1 MAEKSM
7 GRKIRL
13 HSHFSVLQFSVRK
26 GYPMHGFRLKTPCV
40 ALFSLWALIAAIS
53 PGVLAA
59 EPAAQRLL
67 YVASPGI
74 RNDLQFGGAGIL
86 VFNIDGNHTFVK
98 RIETS
103 ASRQSKPENIKGVCA
118 SAATGRL
125 YFTTLTRL
133 YCLDLATEKEVWS
146 KALPG
151 GCDRLSITP
160 DGKRLYVP
168 SLEGPHWNVVDGQT
182 GDVVT
187 KIETKSGS
195 HNTVTS
201 TDGTRIYCAGLK
213 SPLLT
218 VVDAAKNE
226 IVSAVGPFSAE
237 IRPFTI
243 NGEKTRCYVT
253 VNRLLGF
260 EIGDLTTGKFL
271 ERVEVKGGGV
281 GTPTRHGT
289 PSHGVGLTP
298 DEREIWVCDSVG
310 RAVHIFD
317 NTGAHPRQVGSV
329 ALREEPG
336 WITFSVDGH
345 FAYPSTGDVID
356 MASRKVV
363 TQLQDEKGR
372 PVESEKLLEI
382 DFRDGK
388 VFRTGDQFGIGRAGK
403 P

>member
-1 MAEKSM
+1 MVLKSRIALRAPLVFLLTAAATM
-7 GRKIRL
+7 
-13 HSHFSVLQFSVRK
+13 VLVLPQI
-26 GYPMHGFRLKTPCV
+26 L
-40 ALFSLWALIAAIS
+40 
-53 PGVLAA
+53 LAA
-59 EPAAQRLL
+59 EPATQRLL
-67 YVASPGI
+67 YVIAPGI
-74 RNDLQFGGAGIL
+74 RDDLQFGGAGIL
-86 VFNIDGNHTFVK
+86 VFNIDGNHAFVK
-98 RIETS
+98 RIET
-103 ASRQSKPENIKGVCA
+103 AAGRLPKPENIKGVCA

-133 YCLDLATEKEVWS
+133 YCLDLTSEKELWD

-160 DGKRLYVP
+160 DGKQLYVP
-168 SLEGPHWNVVDGQT
+168 SLEGPHWNVVDGQS
-182 GDVVT
+182 GEVSAKIVT
-187 KIETKSGS
+187 NSGS
-195 HNTVTS
+195 HNTVCS
-201 TDGTRIYCAGLK
+201 PDGARVYCAGLK
-213 SPLLT
+213 SPLLR
-218 VVDAAKNE
+218 VVDPATNE
-226 IVSAVGPFSAE
+226 MIGLVGPFSAE

-243 NGEKTRCYVT
+243 NGEQTRCYVN

-281 GTPTRHGT
+281 GTPARHGT
-289 PSHGVGLTP
+289 PSHGVGMTP
-298 DEREIWVCDSVG
+298 DQREIWVCDAVG

-317 NTGAHPRQVGSV
+317 LSGAHPRQVASV

-336 WITFSVDGH
+336 WVTFSLDGR

-356 MASRKVV
+356 TTSRKVV
-363 TQLQDEKGR
+363 TQLHDEKGR

-388 VFRTGDQFGIGRAGK
+388 VFRTGDQFGIGRAAK

>member
-1 MAEKSM
+1 MGNYRKKSCFVS
-7 GRKIRL
+7 L
-13 HSHFSVLQFSVRK
+13 LSV
-26 GYPMHGFRLKTPCV
+26 V
-40 ALFSLWALIAAIS
+40 AVSLLFGIGK
-53 PGVLAA
+53 PVLAD
-59 EPAAQRLL
+59 EPAIQRLL
-67 YVASPGI
+67 YVAAPGI

-86 VFNIDGNHTFVK
+86 VFNIDGNHSFVR
-98 RIETS
+98 RIETT
-103 ASRQSKPENIKGVCA
+103 ASRQSNPENVKGVCA

-133 YCLDLATEKEVWS
+133 HCVDLTSDKELWG

-160 DGKRLYVP
+160 DGKRLFVP
-168 SLEGPHWNVVDGQT
+168 SLEGPHWNVVDGQN
-182 GDVVT
+182 GDVVA

-195 HNTVTS
+195 HNTVAS

-218 VVDAAKNE
+218 VVDPAKNE
-226 IVSAVGPFSAE
+226 IVGAAGPFSAE

-243 NGEKTRCYVT
+243 NGAKTRCYVT

-271 ERVEVKGGGV
+271 ERVEVKGSV
-281 GTPTRHGT
+281 AGTPARHGC

-310 RAVHIFD
+310 RSIHIFD
-317 NTGAHPRQVGSV
+317 NSGAHPREIAAV

-336 WITFSVDGH
+336 WVTFSIDGRY
-345 FAYPSTGDVID
+345 AYPSTGDVID
-356 MASRKVV
+356 TASRKVV
-363 TQLQDEKGR
+363 TQLQDEQGR

-388 VFRTGDQFGIGRAGK
+388 VFRTGDQFGIGRAAK
-403 P
+403 T

>member
-1 MAEKSM
+1 
-7 GRKIRL
+7 
-13 HSHFSVLQFSVRK
+13 
-26 GYPMHGFRLKTPCV
+26 MHGFRLKSPCV
-40 ALFSLWALIAAIS
+40 TLFSLCALIAAIS
-53 PGVLAA
+53 RAVLAA
-59 EPAAQRLL
+59 EPATQRLL
-67 YVASPGI
+67 YVAAPGI

-98 RIETS
+98 RIETT
-103 ASRQSKPENIKGVCA
+103 ASRQPKPENIKGVCA

-133 YCLDLATEKEVWS
+133 YCLDLATEKELWN
-146 KALPG
+146 KATSRRLRSAFDHAGWQAAVRAVARRPALERRG
-151 GCDRLSITP
+151 WPNRQRRHEDRNEE
-160 DGKRLYVP
+160 RLAQHRRQHRRHAN
-168 SLEGPHWNVVDGQT
+168 LL
-182 GDVVT
+182 
-187 KIETKSGS
+187 
-195 HNTVTS
+195 
-201 TDGTRIYCAGLK
+201 RGLK

-218 VVDAAKNE
+218 VVDTAKNE
-226 IVSAVGPFSAE
+226 IVGTVGPFSAE

-243 NGEKTRCYVT
+243 NGDKTRCYVT

-289 PSHGVGLTP
+289 PSHGVGMTP

-317 NTGAHPRQVGSV
+317 MTGAHPRQVDSV

-336 WITFSVDGH
+336 WITSSVDGH

-356 MASRKVV
+356 TANRKVV

-388 VFRTGDQFGIGRAGK
+388 VSRTGDQFGIGRAAK

>member
-1 MAEKSM
+1 MGKSR
-7 GRKIRL
+7 RKSYL
-13 HSHFSVLQFSVRK
+13 VDLVSYFAVSLLFV
-26 GYPMHGFRLKTPCV
+26 V
-40 ALFSLWALIAAIS
+40 ARPVI
-53 PGVLAA
+53 AA
-59 EPAAQRLL
+59 EPAVQRLL
-67 YVASPGI
+67 YVVAPGI

-86 VFNIDGNHTFVK
+86 VFNIDGNHSFVR

-103 ASRQSKPENIKGVCA
+103 ATRQPKPENIKGVCA
-118 SAATGRL
+118 NAATGRL

-133 YCLDLATEKEVWS
+133 YCFDLATDKELWS

-160 DGKRLYVP
+160 DGKRLFVP
-168 SLEGPHWNVVDGQT
+168 SLEGPHWNVVDGQS

-195 HNTVTS
+195 HNTIAS
-201 TDGTRIYCAGLK
+201 TDGNRIYCAGLK

-218 VVDAAKNE
+218 VVDPAKNE
-226 IVSAVGPFSAE
+226 IVGTVGPFSAE

-243 NGEKTRCYVT
+243 NGEKTRCYVN

-260 EIGDLTTGKFL
+260 EIGDLVTGKFL
-271 ERVEVKGGGV
+271 ERVEVKGGAV
-281 GTPTRHGT
+281 GSPARHGC

-310 RAVHIFD
+310 RSMHIFD
-317 NTGAHPRQVGSV
+317 NTGAHPREVATV

-336 WITFSVDGH
+336 WITFSIDGRY
-345 FAYPSTGDVID
+345 AYPSTGDVID
-356 MASRKVV
+356 TAGRKVV
-363 TQLQDEKGR
+363 VQLQDEQGR

-382 DFRDGK
+382 DFQDGK
-388 VFRTGDQFGIGRAGK
+388 VLRVGDQFGIGRAGK
-403 P
+403 Q